1 MIRGSYT
8 NSVSKV
14 RKGNVET
21 EWFSIDAGVRQGD
34 GLSPLLFIIFMDKC
48 IRETIPGQN
57 QEVLAYADDVAVMT
71 DSIQDLQEIAS
82 TWKST
87 MKNNG
92 MSINTA
98 KGKTEFMHIS
108 RNREEFDLY
117 MDEKRLHQTSSYKYL
132 GVVVDEG
139 NNQETELTARI
150 GKFTQN
156 FMMMFPLLKE
166 KHIPREV
173 KTTIYATILKPILT
187 YGSECWSLTA
197 KTSSKI
203 QAAEMKVLRTI
214 RGVTRMDRLR
224 NDQIR
229 SDLSVK
235 PLLKEIEERKLRW
248 YGHVKR
254 MDSERLPRK
263 YLEWKPQGKRPV
275 GRPRK
280 RWLDGISEALE
291 RREIELEDVEQHRIY
306 EDRINW
312 RNIVCRSPTDR

>member
-1 MIRGSYT
+1 MSDPSYSVPNKLIRVIRSFYN

-48 IRETIPGQN
+48 IRETNPGQN

-71 DSIQDLQEIAS
+71 DSIQELQEVAN

-108 RNREEFDLY
+108 RHQEEFDVY
-117 MDEKRLHQTSSYKYL
+117 MEEKRLHQTSFYKYL

-139 NNQETELTARI
+139 NKQETELTARI
-150 GKFTQN
+150 GKYTQN
-156 FMMMFPLLKE
+156 FMMMYPLLKE
-166 KHIPREV
+166 KHIPRGV
-173 KTTIYATILKPILT
+173 KTTIYSTILKPILM

-197 KTSSKI
+197 KTSS
-203 QAAEMKVLRTI
+203 
-214 RGVTRMDRLR
+214 RL
-224 NDQIR
+224 
-229 SDLSVK
+229 
-235 PLLKEIEERKLRW
+235 
-248 YGHVKR
+248 
-254 MDSERLPRK
+254 
-263 YLEWKPQGKRPV
+263 
-275 GRPRK
+275 
-280 RWLDGISEALE
+280 
-291 RREIELEDVEQHRIY
+291 
-306 EDRINW
+306 
-312 RNIVCRSPTDR
+312 